1 MKLTSTIISLVAL
14 FSFASAGNVMDAY
27 HNDKYDNKENSI
39 SSITCYQS
47 LHATYKHLGDLPN
60 YPYIGGYKDGN
71 GCGSCW
77 EIVYGT
83 NSPITIYVLS
93 VDNSNSGFQLSVNAM
108 NTLTNG
114 HGTQYVSIAV
124 QVTAADKS
132 KCGL

>member
-14 FSFASAGNVMDAY
+14 FSFASAGNVIDAY
-27 HNDKYDNKENSI
+27 YNNKYDNKENSI

-60 YPYIGGYKDGN
+60 YPYIGGYKDGTD
-71 GCGSCW
+71 CGTCW
-77 EIVYGT
+77 EIKYGT
-83 NSPITIYVLS
+83 IGSIYVLS
-93 VDNSNSGFQLSVNAM
+93 VDNSNKGFQLSVNAM
-108 NTLTNG
+108 NKLTNG